1 MSRRDSWT
9 EENDYLLA
17 QTVLDCIRNGKT
29 QLQAFEEVGNILG
42 RTSAA
47 CGFRWNSEVRKQ
59 YEEELKQAKA
69 GKKTVARQEVTP
81 KSESTVTKEPERE
94 VEVSVS
100 SVDILESLV
109 NVVNEIVA
117 AVKTMQRENEKLK
130 KENVNLKKKLE
141 DRPNPEDLSA
151 LMQLIEKAR
160 QIGVLSERNPA

>member
-1 MSRRDSWT
+1 
-9 EENDYLLA
+9 
-17 QTVLDCIRNGKT
+17 
-29 QLQAFEEVGNILG
+29 
-42 RTSAA
+42 
-47 CGFRWNSEVRKQ
+47 
-59 YEEELKQAKA
+59 
-69 GKKTVARQEVTP
+69 
-81 KSESTVTKEPERE
+81 
-94 VEVSVS
+94 
-100 SVDILESLV
+100 V